1 MTNKHY
7 LSGRAFEYR
16 VKHDLESRG
25 YYCVRAAGS
34 HSKVDVVAVKGSICL
49 FIQAKTDGNITPAEW
64 NTLHDLCACPT
75 FLPIVATKNG
85 THLEY
90 KLITKRRGRGR
101 REWDVFDPGEDSES
115 Q

>member
-1 MTNKHY
+1 MPNQRY
-7 LSGRAFEYR
+7 QVGRAFEYR

-34 HSKVDVVAVKGSICL
+34 HSKVDVVAVKHSIAL
-49 FIQAKTDGNITPAEW
+49 FVQCKTNGAITPVEW
-64 NTLHDLCACPT
+64 NTLLDLCACPT
-75 FLPIVATKNG
+75 FLPIVASKNG

-101 REWDVFDPGEDSES
+101 REWDSFDPGEDSES